1 MGKASANVKNAIG
14 ADTYGV
20 EIGKGRFYL
29 HINAMRAYQYS
40 IVLPSHRVCSM
51 KTLILLDFFNVY
63 LFSTNYHLAAHLF
76 F

>member
-29 HINAMRAYQYS
+29 HINAMRACQYS

-51 KTLILLDFFNVY
+51 KSINFAGFFQCLLI
-63 LFSTNYHLAAHLF
+63 
-76 F
+76 